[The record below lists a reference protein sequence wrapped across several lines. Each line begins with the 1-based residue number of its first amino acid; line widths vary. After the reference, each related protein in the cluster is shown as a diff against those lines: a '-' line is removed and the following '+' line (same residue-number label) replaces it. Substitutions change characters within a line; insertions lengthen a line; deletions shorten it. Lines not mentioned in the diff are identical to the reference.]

1 MFSIHRNTIRRFKPV
16 IVKHSQEETVCLIIR
31 PLMILDL
38 TDSVSLTDGI
48 VLIPEREIYSVEIML
63 YFSCLNFFE

>member
-1 MFSIHRNTIRRFKPV
+1 MFSIHRNTVSRFKPV
-16 IVKHSQEETVCLIIR
+16 IVKSSQGETVCLIIR

-48 VLIPEREIYSVEIML
+48 VLIPEREIYSIEIML
-63 YFSCLNFFE
+63 YFSCLDFF